1 MQISAI
7 HQFSPS
13 FTNGD
18 GVSNGMIFTRK
29 LLRDMGFLSEIYCEF
44 FPEELSDQIRP
55 LAELSTVENDILMV
69 HHSLGYV
76 NCQWIE
82 QQKARKVIVYHNIT
96 PAEFLP
102 DNGLRELSQLGK
114 EQLTAWANDFV
125 AAIGDSDFNCDELRR
140 AHYEH
145 VESIPLLV
153 DIEQMSS
160 TAPEIIP
167 SIAWHEC
174 VNLVFVGRFCENKNQ
189 LRLVQFVKYLQGHF
203 ALPVRLFLAGGVTS
217 EPYKAEVEQFVNE
230 HGLKKE
236 VILLGKISNANLVSL
251 FRNADAYLSF
261 SLHEGFGMPLIEAM
275 LYDLPVL
282 AFDTTGI
289 SSTLGNSGV
298 LINPNSDFAS
308 IAQQL
313 KSVLL
318 NAPNRRAIIRKQREN
333 LRRFSYASIRTK
345 LEKFLQQIQIE
356 IPNPLQ
362 QVHAGST
369 QPSWQIEGPYDSSY
383 SLAIVNRELARG
395 FQKIGQAVALRSH
408 EGHGDFMPNAQ
419 VLVDQPDLA
428 VMADAA
434 QKKSIAHDVAMRFC
448 YPPHTDDM
456 PARIKVLHS
465 YCWEETGFPNDYV
478 EEFNQRLDL
487 ITVASHFV
495 KKVLRDSGVVVPI
508 AVTGLGVD
516 HLLATVAQVPDQ
528 AYFAQTRRFRFL
540 HISSC
545 FPRKGVDVLLAAY
558 GAAFR
563 LADDVSLTIKT
574 FANPHN
580 TVEELLAALR
590 QNDPDFPHVVL
601 IKDDYTN
608 EQIKGLYESSHAV
621 VVPSRGEG
629 FGLPIAEA
637 MLCGLPVITT
647 ACSGQAD
654 FVNQDNAWICDYD
667 FAMAGSHLSTSHSA
681 WVEPRYRHLAQ
692 LMRELFEAPTA
703 GLGMQMKIQRA
714 KKDVLEK
721 YTWANSARL
730 IRQAVEKI
738 ERQSQV
744 FAQPK
749 IGWISSLNARCGVA
763 SYSAFLS
770 TEIPA
775 DRLIFLANHTAERVN
790 YDAANVL
797 RTWSQDME
805 EDLHYVILEIIER
818 DIRAVVIQYNFGFF
832 SLSVLSAFIL
842 KMRELGIQ
850 THIFFHST
858 ADVKWVDRDVS
869 LSTIKK
875 QLKVATRLYV
885 HGVDDL
891 NRLDRLGLQS
901 NVVLFPQGLMR
912 TPMPAIANVGK
923 VEKVIAAYGFL
934 LPHKG
939 MLVLIQAVSLLAKR
953 GLPVRL
959 NLVTSLYPIA
969 ESRAEVD
976 RCHSLIH
983 QLGLT
988 EQVSIRSDYLADNES
1003 LRLLQQA
1010 DLIVYP
1016 YQATQESSSAAV
1028 RMGLASGCPV
1038 AVTPLSIFD
1047 DVAQAVHQLPGT
1059 SAEEIAQGIADLF
1072 SDSETMA
1079 KKRDQARAWV
1089 AARQW
1094 PSLSRRLVNII
1105 DGLANEIDFSD
1116 D

>member
-1 MQISAI
+1 MQTPAI
-7 HQFSPS
+7 HQFSPH
-13 FTNGD
+13 FTKGD
-18 GVSNGMIFTRK
+18 GVSNGLIFTRK
-29 LLRDMGFLSEIYCEF
+29 LLRDMGFASEIYCEF

-55 LAELSTVENDILMV
+55 LAELSAVENDILMV
-69 HHSLGYV
+69 HHSLGYL

-102 DNGLRELSQLGK
+102 DNGLRELSQLGRD
-114 EQLTAWANDFV
+114 QLKAWSNNFI
-125 AAIGDSDFNCDELRR
+125 AAIGDSDFNCDELRG
-140 AHYEH
+140 ADYEQVH
-145 VESIPLLV
+145 SIPLLV
-153 DIEQMSS
+153 DIEHMSS
-160 TAPEIIP
+160 TTPEIIP
-167 SIAWHEC
+167 GIAWHEC
-174 VNLVFVGRFCENKNQ
+174 INLVFVGRFCENKNQ

-217 EPYKAEVEQFVNE
+217 EPYKAEVEQFIHE
-230 HGLKKE
+230 YGLKKE
-236 VILLGKISNANLVSL
+236 VVILGKISNAHLVSL
-251 FRNADAYLSF
+251 FRNTDAYLSF

-289 SSTLGNSGV
+289 ASTLGNSGV

-308 IAQQL
+308 IAQLL
-313 KSVLL
+313 KTVVL
-318 NAPNRRAIIRKQREN
+318 NKPNRRAIIHKQREN
-333 LRRFSYASIRTK
+333 LQRFSYTSIRTK
-345 LEKFLQQIQIE
+345 LETFLQQIQIE
-356 IPNPLQ
+356 IPNPFQ
-362 QVHAGST
+362 QVHTGST

-419 VLVDQPDLA
+419 VLVEHPDLA
-428 VMADAA
+428 VMAKAA
-434 QKKSIAHDVAMRFC
+434 QNKSTAQDVAMRFC

-487 ITVASHFV
+487 ITVASGFV

-516 HLLATVAQVPDQ
+516 HLLSTVAHAPDQ

-563 LADDVSLTIKT
+563 LTDDVSLTIKT

-580 TVEELLAALR
+580 TVDELLSTLR
-590 QNDPDFPHVVL
+590 ENDPDFPQVIL
-601 IKDDYTN
+601 IKDDYTD

-637 MLCGLPVITT
+637 MLCELPVITT
-647 ACSGQAD
+647 AWGGQTD
-654 FVNQDNAWICDYD
+654 FSNNENAWCCDYS
-667 FAMAGSHLSTSHSA
+667 FATADSHLSSTHSA
-681 WVEPRYRHLAQ
+681 WAEPNQQHLTQ
-692 LMRELFEAPTA
+692 LMRELFESSPEALQT
-703 GLGMQMKIQRA
+703 KVQRA
-714 KKDVLEK
+714 KKELLEK

-730 IRQAVEKI
+730 IKQAVEALETQISKLI
-738 ERQSQV
+738 
-744 FAQPK
+744 QPK
-749 IGWISSLNARCGVA
+749 IGWVSSWNARCGVA
-763 SYSAFLS
+763 SYSSFLS
-770 TEIPA
+770 AEIPS
-775 DRLIFLANHTAERVN
+775 DRLFYLASHTSERVN
-790 YDAANVL
+790 YDSPNVL

-818 DIRAVVIQYNFGFF
+818 DLRAIVIQYNFGFF
-832 SLSVLSAFIL
+832 SLASLSALIV
-842 KMRELGIQ
+842 KMHELGVQ

-858 ADVKWVDRDVS
+858 ADVQWVDRHVS
-869 LSTIKK
+869 LSTIHE
-875 QLKVATRLYV
+875 QLRIATRLYV

-891 NRLDRLGLQS
+891 NRLRRLGLQS
-901 NVVLFPQGLMR
+901 NVVLFPQGLMP
-912 TPMPAIANVGK
+912 TPCAKKPSTQNDKKI
-923 VEKVIAAYGFL
+923 IAAYGFL

-939 MLVLIQAVSLLAKR
+939 MQILLHAFSLLLKR
-953 GLPVRL
+953 GLVARL
-959 NLVTSLYPIA
+959 DLVTSLYPVD
-969 ESRAEVD
+969 ESRAELE
-976 RCHSLIH
+976 RCRDLIH
-983 QLGLT
+983 QLGLG
-988 EQVSIRSDYLADNES
+988 ESVHIYSEYLPDQQSIS
-1003 LRLLQQA
+1003 LLQQA

-1028 RMGLASGCPV
+1028 RMGLASGVPV
-1038 AVTPLSIFD
+1038 AVTPLSIFA
-1047 DVAQAVHQLPGT
+1047 DVAQAVHRLPGT
-1059 SAEEIAQGIADLF
+1059 SAEEIARGIADLF
-1072 SDSETMA
+1072 ADSVMLER
-1079 KKRDQARAWV
+1079 KKEQAAAWV

-1094 PSLSRRLVNII
+1094 PSLSRRLLNII
-1105 DGLANEIDFSD
+1105 DTVANEAHYPSD
-1116 D
+1116 